1 MFKHRKALLISTA
14 LLLTG
19 ASPAISQDTNTG
31 DVVDVTTN
39 DTVDVTTDDMDG
51 VTTDSRDGDDDD
63 FDWGLLGLLGLAGLL
78 GLKRREPSYPRDT
91 TRETTDNGIKQPR
104 P

>member
-14 LLLTG
+14 LLLTS
-19 ASPAISQDTNTG
+19 ASPAFSQNTDTG

-39 DTVDVTTDDMDG
+39 DTVDVTTDDMND
-51 VTTDSRDGDDDD
+51 VTTDSRDGDDD

-78 GLKRREPSYPRDT
+78 GMKRREPDLHGDT
-91 TRETTDNGIKQPR
+91 TTGTTADR
-104 P
+104 R

>member
-14 LLLTG
+14 LLLTS
-19 ASPAISQDTNTG
+19 ASPTLAQDTNTG
-31 DVVDVTTN
+31 DVMDVTTN

-63 FDWGLLGLLGLAGLL
+63 GFDWGLLGLLGLAGLL
-78 GLKRREPSYPRDT
+78 GMKRREPDLHRDT
-91 TRETTDNGIKQPR
+91 TTGRTTDR
-104 P
+104 R